1 MMQLS
6 LRLRLLLA
14 AVGLFVVGLA
24 FGWQTAVD
32 GPDASGLKPPRD
44 DWSEL
49 ATHTTDTAK
58 LVKDL
63 DQHSLWGEGGPAATG
78 PSEGDLEEAKRKAAA
93 DWRLSGIVD
102 QHGKSWAVIMTPPID
117 KKAAPNVKNSQVG
130 DELPDGSKLVAI
142 DKTAIT
148 VADAKGQQRQVK
160 MFQKN

>member
-24 FGWQTAVD
+24 IGWQTAVD

-44 DWSEL
+44 DWSEP
-49 ATHTTDTAK
+49 AAHATDTAK

-78 PSEGDLEEAKRKAAA
+78 PSDADKAAAEAKAAA
-93 DWRLSGIVD
+93 DWRLSGIVEE
-102 QHGKSWAVIMTPPID
+102 HGKAAWAVIMTPGVG
-117 KKAAPNVKNSQVG
+117 KAPPHVQNNKIG
-130 DELPDGSKLVAI
+130 DELPDGSKLVEIA
-142 DKTAIT
+142 KTTIT
-148 VADAKGQQRQVK
+148 VADAKGRRQVK
-160 MFQKN
+160 MFLTN

>member
-24 FGWQTAVD
+24 IGWQTAVD

-44 DWSEL
+44 DWSEP
-49 ATHTTDTAK
+49 AAHATDTAK

-78 PSEGDLEEAKRKAAA
+78 PTDAEKAAA
-93 DWRLSGIVD
+93 EAKAAAEWRLSGIVE
-102 QHGKSWAVIMTPPID
+102 QNGKSWAVIMTPGVG
-117 KKAAPNVKNSQVG
+117 KAPPHAQSSKIG
-130 DELPDGSKLVAI
+130 DQLPDGSKIVAI
-142 DKTAIT
+142 AKTAIT
-148 VADAKGQQRQVK
+148 VADAKGQRQVK
-160 MFQKN
+160 MFLPN